1 MHFTSHA
8 DGSIKFW
15 DASGCNLSFLYKLR
29 TNRLFDRVQTA
40 NSSASIVN
48 RDGTGN
54 IRTVRKNSNS
64 TDEQLQQQINS
75 ITISNESNALENP
88 FAIYSIKI
96 CCDGKY
102 LIAAAR
108 GGHVTLFKFTG
119 SELDKA
125 DEGLGDLS
133 SLEVPILHRNL
144 ANDHESMMASGHL
157 SNVNDASSR
166 QNAERKVRV
175 NIDNNVEHKRN
186 QTISLFE

>member
-1 MHFTSHA
+1 LLSHA

-15 DASGCNLSFLYKLR
+15 DASGCNLLFLYKLR
-29 TNRLFDRVQTA
+29 TNRLFDRVQST
-40 NSSASIVN
+40 NSKEINLNTKS
-48 RDGTGN
+48 T
-54 IRTVRKNSNS
+54 RTNSNLGE
-64 TDEQLQQQINS
+64 EQIPQQINLL
-75 ITISNESNALENP
+75 NEFNGYEYP

-133 SLEVPILHRNL
+133 CLEIPILHRNL
-144 ANDHESMMASGHL
+144 LGDHDETNTGGNSSTITDLQSSM
-157 SNVNDASSR
+157 SR
-166 QNAERKVRV
+166 QTPEKKV
-175 NIDNNVEHKRN
+175 N
-186 QTISLFE
+186 